1 MPDINTMLNAAYDAY
16 EAAIQKNK
24 ELAKINEALEAKI
37 VAMEEQGKPKKK
49 AASKKL

>member
-16 EAAIQKNK
+16 EAVIQKNK
-24 ELAKINEALEAKI
+24 DLQQANEELTAKINALTDSTA
-37 VAMEEQGKPKKK
+37 KKK